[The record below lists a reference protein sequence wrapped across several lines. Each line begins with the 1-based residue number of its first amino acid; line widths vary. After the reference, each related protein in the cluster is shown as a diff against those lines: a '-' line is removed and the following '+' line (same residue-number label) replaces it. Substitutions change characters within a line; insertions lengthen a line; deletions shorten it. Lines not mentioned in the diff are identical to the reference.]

1 MILDTHRAIETPEGV
16 ELQLRVAGPVVRALA
31 WLIDFLIRLAVY
43 YAGLMAFATFGNFGI
58 GLFLVLIFLLEWFYP
73 VAFEVYRQGRTPG
86 KQVMG
91 IQVVN
96 DNGTPVSWGPAM
108 VRNLLRAVD
117 FLPLFYGFGL
127 SSMLMNRDFKRLG
140 DLAAGT
146 QVVYREAVQVA
157 AAVPAATPQAFPL
170 PLRLEE
176 QRAVIAYAERLPRL
190 TDERAEELAD
200 ILTPLT
206 RLAGRPA
213 MARLVQTAN
222 WLLGKR

>member
-16 ELQLRVAGPVVRALA
+16 ELQLRVAGPVARALA

-43 YAGLMAFATFGNFGI
+43 YAGMMALVSFGNFGF
-58 GLFLVLIFLLEWFYP
+58 GVFLILIFLLEWLYP
-73 VAFEVYRQGRTPG
+73 VVFEVYHQGRTPG

-91 IQVVN
+91 IQVVS
-96 DNGTPVSWGPAM
+96 DNGTPVGWGAAT
-108 VRNLLRAVD
+108 VRNLLRVVD
-117 FLPLFYGFGL
+117 FLPLFYGVGL
-127 SSMLMNRDFKRLG
+127 MSMLMNRDFKRLG

-146 QVVYREAVQVA
+146 RVVYRAADQVSS
-157 AAVPAATPQAFPL
+157 AVPAAPPQAFPL
-170 PLRLEE
+170 PLRLDE

-200 ILTPLT
+200 ILTPVI

-213 MARLVQTAN
+213 MERLVQTAN

>member
-1 MILDTHRAIETPEGV
+1 MILDTYRPIETPEGV

-31 WLIDFLIRLAVY
+31 WLIDFLIRLMVY
-43 YAGLMAFATFGNFGI
+43 YAGLMAFAVFGNFGF
-58 GLFLVLIFLLEWFYP
+58 GLLLIFIFLLEWFYP
-73 VAFEVYRQGRTPG
+73 VLFEVYRQGRTPG

-96 DNGTPVSWGPAM
+96 DNGTPVGWGPAM

-127 SSMLMNRDFKRLG
+127 LAMLMNRDFKRLG

-157 AAVPAATPQAFPL
+157 AAVPPAPALAFPV

-176 QRAVIAYAERLPRL
+176 QRSVIAYAERLPRL
-190 TDERAEELAD
+190 TGERAEELAD
-200 ILTPLT
+200 ILAPLT
-206 RLAGRPA
+206 RVTGRAA
-213 MARLVQTAN
+213 MDRLVQTAN

>member
-16 ELQLRVAGPVVRALA
+16 ELQLRVVGPVARALA
-31 WLIDFLIRLAVY
+31 WLIDFLIRLVVY
-43 YAGLMAFATFGNFGI
+43 YAGMMALVSFGRFGF
-58 GLFLVLIFLLEWFYP
+58 GLFLILIFLLEWLYP

-91 IQVVN
+91 IRVVN
-96 DNGTPVSWGPAM
+96 DDGTPVGWGAAM

-117 FLPLFYGFGL
+117 FLPLFYGVGL
-127 SSMLMNRDFKRLG
+127 TSMLMNRDFKRLG

-146 QVVYREAVQVA
+146 RVVYGETVLMA

-200 ILTPLT
+200 ILTPLVRRT
-206 RLAGRPA
+206 GRPA
-213 MARLVQTAN
+213 TERLVQTAN